1 MMNWGGK
8 KAVYTVFIYEYM
20 NKPSQCFYN
29 TDLKTLH
36 HLKAE
41 VGYRTGDAKKVASL
55 HVI

>member
-29 TDLKTLH
+29 TDLKTWCQRWVTEQEMQERLH
-36 HLKAE
+36 LCM
-41 VGYRTGDAKKVASL
+41 
-55 HVI
+55 